1 MKSKFFRVCIC
12 IALCLC
18 LFTGVFAVMGWGSL
32 LRQVGSA
39 VMYPFSWLAGKNR
52 GRGGGLCGIL
62 PRYPRPAG
70 GKTTPCAPRIS
81 RSARDFWTRK
91 FWKNENS
98 WLYRYL
104 SMKQERED
112 WSLVSCAVTATEW
125 SGGSGGQSYAIQLT
139 LNRGSS
145 SGVAVG
151 MPVVCEAGLVG
162 IVSEVGVGSC
172 RVRTVLNTDFA
183 AGAIDA
189 RSGETGLWEGKF
201 ASLPS
206 GNAVLTA
213 LAAEADAAVGDVI
226 LTSGKGGVYPYGIPV
241 GRIASVS
248 ANAYSRTT
256 EATVTPFA
264 DLTNLRLVAVLTDY
278 VHYTDGS
285 HWQGGSGAGDS
296 P

>member
-1 MKSKFFRVCIC
+1 M
-12 IALCLC
+12 
-18 LFTGVFAVMGWGSL
+18 
-32 LRQVGSA
+32 
-39 VMYPFSWLAGKNR
+39 
-52 GRGGGLCGIL
+52 
-62 PRYPRPAG
+62 
-70 GKTTPCAPRIS
+70 
-81 RSARDFWTRK
+81 
-91 FWKNENS
+91 
-98 WLYRYL
+98 
-104 SMKQERED
+104 
-112 WSLVSCAVTATEW
+112 
-125 SGGSGGQSYAIQLT
+125 
-139 LNRGSS
+139 
-145 SGVAVG
+145 
-151 MPVVCEAGLVG
+151 VCEAGLVG

-213 LAAEADAAVGDVI
+213 LAAEADA
-226 LTSGKGGVYPYGIPV
+226 
-241 GRIASVS
+241 
-248 ANAYSRTT
+248 YSRTT

-264 DLTNLRLVAVLTDY
+264 DLTNLHLVAVLTDY

>member
-39 VMYPFSWLAGKNR
+39 VMYPFSWLAGKTADAAAGFAGYFRDIRDLQAENDALR
-52 GRGGGLCGIL
+52 AENQSLRAGLLDAEIL
-62 PRYPRPAG
+62 E
-70 GKTTPCAPRIS
+70 
-81 RSARDFWTRK
+81 
-91 FWKNENS
+91 NENS

-104 SMKQERED
+104 SMKQER
-112 WSLVSCAVTATEW
+112 
-125 SGGSGGQSYAIQLT
+125 
-139 LNRGSS
+139 
-145 SGVAVG
+145 
-151 MPVVCEAGLVG
+151 EAGLVG